1 MEIYPARELPIAGI
15 DAQWLLDQIENPHKS
30 IVSKANLVTELCEAD
45 ESVIVTIG
53 AGDIGEMVKEI
64 KVALT
69 QKSRT

>member
-1 MEIYPARELPIAGI
+1 
-15 DAQWLLDQIENPHKS
+15 LDQIENTHKS

-45 ESVIVTIG
+45 EYVIVTIG

-64 KVALT
+64 KTALE